1 MLGVIGLILAIIFLM
16 VFAYKG
22 LGALPLAMAG
32 ALIAVIL
39 TICRSMKHLPAAL
52 CRDMQV
58 RLPAICFF
66 L

>member
-32 ALIAVIL
+32 ALIA
-39 TICRSMKHLPAAL
+39 
-52 CRDMQV
+52 
-58 RLPAICFF
+58 
-66 L
+66 